1 MKNFKNGAFYI
12 AVTGGFTALMYWIIS
27 EGKHLE
33 ANKAILKSGIENGFW
48 NDFVDSML
56 HNLQDPLAILLA
68 QIVTIIIVAR
78 FFGWIFKKIGQPTV
92 IGEIIA
98 GIVLGPS
105 LLGMYFPEF
114 SATLF
119 PVESLGNLKFLSQI
133 GLILFMFVIGME
145 LDLKVLKNKANEAV
159 VISHASIVIP
169 FALGIGLAYFV
180 YNRFAPEGVKFLSF
194 SLFMGIAM
202 SITAFPVLA
211 RIVQERGL
219 HKTKLGA
226 IAITCAAA
234 DDITAWCLLA
244 VVIAIVKAGTF
255 VSSLYIIGLAALYV
269 LAMLLVVKPFLK
281 RIGDLYATKDTL
293 VKPVVAI
300 FFLTLII
307 SSYATEVIGI
317 HALFGAFMTGAIMP
331 DVPKFRT
338 IFIEKVEDV
347 SLILLL
353 PLFFVFTG
361 LKTEIGLI
369 NDPYLWKITGFIILV
384 AVVGKFFGSAL
395 AAKFVGQSWPDSLTI
410 GALMNTRGLMELIV
424 LNIGLELKV
433 LTPEVFTMMVIMA
446 LVTTFMTGP
455 ALDFINFIF
464 KNKEVLVPEIV
475 VNNNKYKVL
484 ISFGNN
490 EKGKSLLRL
499 ANSLTKKQ
507 KKSASITAMHL
518 YLSDEMHT
526 FNTEEIEKDSFVP
539 ILEESKVLNQEIDTL
554 FKATMDIE
562 TEIADV
568 ANQGDYD
575 LLLVGLGKSIFEGTI
590 LGKVIG
596 FTTRII
602 NPDRLIDKF
611 TGKEGLFEN
620 SPFDERTRQIISKT
634 KMPLG
639 ILIDKDL
646 QRVNNVFLPIF
657 SSEDSFLLDYAQK
670 LIYNNNSKIEVLDVN
685 GNIHNNFVVQSALE
699 SLEQKYP
706 KNIALMEDRIVK
718 KEFLAN
724 QDVMIISLESWKALV
739 DSRSVWL
746 SGVPSVLILNPK
758 SKI

>member
-1 MKNFKNGAFYI
+1 MKNYKNLLFYFG
-12 AVTGGFTALMYWIIS
+12 VTGGFTALIYWIIKK
-27 EGKHLE
+27 GKHLE
-33 ANKAILKSGIENGFW
+33 VSKKIAVAGIENGSW
-48 NDFVDSML
+48 NDFIASMQ
-56 HNLQDPLAILLA
+56 HNFQDPLAILLA
-68 QIVTIIIVAR
+68 QIITIILVAR
-78 FFGWIFKKIGQPTV
+78 FFGWVFKKIGQPSV

-114 SATLF
+114 SAALF

-211 RIVQERGL
+211 RIVQERGI
-219 HKTKLGA
+219 HKTRLGA
-226 IAITCAAA
+226 IVITCAAA
-234 DDITAWCLLA
+234 DDITAWCILA

-255 VSSLYIIGLAALYV
+255 VSSLYIISLALIYV
-269 LAMLLVVKPFLK
+269 VAMLFIVKPFLK
-281 RIGDLYATKDTL
+281 RIGDLYGTKDSII
-293 VKPVVAI
+293 KPVVAI
-300 FFLTLII
+300 FFLVLIL

-317 HALFGAFMTGAIMP
+317 HALFGAFMAGAIMP

-338 IFIEKVEDV
+338 IFIDKVEDV
-347 SLILLL
+347 SVILLL

-369 NDPYLWKITGFIILV
+369 NDPYLWKVTFFIILV
-384 AVVGKFFGSAL
+384 AVVGKFLGSAL
-395 AAKFVGQSWPDSLTI
+395 AAKFVGQNWRDSLTI

-455 ALDFINFIF
+455 ALDLINYIF
-464 KNKEVLVPEIV
+464 KTKDVNDLEVMQ
-475 VNNNKYKVL
+475 NHNKYRIL
-484 ISFGNN
+484 LSFGNN
-490 EKGKSLLRL
+490 EKGRSLLRL
-499 ANSLTKKQ
+499 ANSLIKKQ
-507 KKSASITAMHL
+507 KDSSSITAMHL
-518 YLSDEMHT
+518 SLSDEMHQ
-526 FNTEEIEKDSFVP
+526 FNMEDKEKNSFYPVV
-539 ILEESKVLNQEIDTL
+539 EESRLLNQDITTI
-554 FKATMDIE
+554 FKVTMDIE
-562 TEIADV
+562 TEIADI

-620 SPFDERTRQIISKT
+620 SPFDERTRQIIAKT

-646 QRVNNVFLPIF
+646 QNVNQVFIPIF
-657 SSEDSFLLDYAQK
+657 SPEDSFLIDYVQK
-670 LIYNNNSKIEVLDVN
+670 LIYNNDSKIMILDVN
-685 GNIHNNFVVQSALE
+685 GIVNTNFVMESAIN
-699 SLEQKYP
+699 SLQQKYP
-706 KNIALMEDRIVK
+706 NNIGLIKEENVK
-718 KEFLAN
+718 KEFLDKQN
-724 QDVMIISLESWKALV
+724 LMLISLESWKALV
-739 DSRSVWL
+739 DSRSDWL
-746 SGVPSVLILNPK
+746 SEVPSVLILK
-758 SKI
+758 H

>member
-1 MKNFKNGAFYI
+1 MDIKKHKNTLFYI
-12 AVTGGFTALMYWIIS
+12 AVTGGFTVLIYWIIAKGKLLEKRNNLVVS
-27 EGKHLE
+27 EIGKG
-33 ANKAILKSGIENGFW
+33 SW
-48 NDFVDSML
+48 NDFLFSL
-56 HNLQDPLAILLA
+56 QHNFQDPLAILLA
-68 QIVTIIIVAR
+68 QIVMIILVAR
-78 FFGWIFKKIGQPTV
+78 LFGWVFKKIGQPTV

-105 LLGMYFPEF
+105 LLGLYFPGF

-119 PVESLGNLKFLSQI
+119 PIESLGNLKFLSQI

-145 LDLKVLKNKANEAV
+145 LDIKVLKNKASEAV

-169 FALGIGLAYFV
+169 FALGIGLSYFV
-180 YNRFAPEGVKFLSF
+180 FNRFAPEGVQFLSF

-211 RIVQERGL
+211 RIVQERDI

-226 IAITCAAA
+226 IVITCAAA

-244 VVIAIVKAGTF
+244 VVIAIVKAGDF
-255 VSSLYIIGLAALYV
+255 ISSLYVISLAVIYV
-269 LAMLLVVKPFLK
+269 LAMIFIVKPFLK
-281 RIGDLYATKDTL
+281 RIGDLYGSRDSIG
-293 VKPVVAI
+293 KPVLAI
-300 FFLTLII
+300 FFLFLIL

-317 HALFGAFMTGAIMP
+317 HALFGAFMMGSIMP
-331 DVPKFRT
+331 DIAKFRM

-347 SLILLL
+347 AVILLL

-369 NDPYLWKITGFIILV
+369 NDPYLWKVTGAIIMV
-384 AVVGKFFGSAL
+384 AVAGKFLGSAL
-395 AAKFVGQSWPDSLTI
+395 AAKFVGQNWKDSLTI

-424 LNIGLELKV
+424 LNIGLELNV

-455 ALDFINFIF
+455 ALDLINYAF
-464 KNKEVLVPEIV
+464 KNKNITDTEEIA
-475 VNNNKYKVL
+475 NQSKYRIL
-484 ISFGNN
+484 FSFGNN

-507 KKSASITAMHL
+507 KSSSVVTAMHL
-518 YLSDEMHT
+518 SLSNELHS
-526 FNTEEIEKDSFVP
+526 FNMEEKEKDSFFP
-539 ILEESKVLNQEIDTL
+539 IFEESDLLNIKIETI
-554 FKATMDIE
+554 FKATIDIE
-562 TEIADV
+562 SEIADV

-596 FTTRII
+596 LTTRII

-620 SPFDERTRQIISKT
+620 SPFDERTRQIVAKT

-639 ILIDKDL
+639 ILIDKEFRETD
-646 QRVNNVFLPIF
+646 RVFIPIF
-657 SSEDSFLLDYAQK
+657 RSEDSFLIDYAQK
-670 LIYNNNSKIEVLDVN
+670 LIYNTNSNITLLDVN
-685 GNIHNNFVVQSALE
+685 GQVRNNFVIQSAVN
-699 SLEQKYP
+699 SLEQIHPDNLSIITDKVVSLP
-706 KNIALMEDRIVK
+706 FLEQQDLM
-718 KEFLAN
+718 L
-724 QDVMIISLESWKALV
+724 ISLESWKSVL
-739 DSRSVWL
+739 DSDSDWL
-746 SGVPSVLILNPK
+746 TGFPSVLIIKP
-758 SKI
+758 